1 MKTNL
6 FILIRT
12 LSVAMLMVSCA
23 FSGYAQRITV
33 SGSISGE
40 KKDSVWICFNSTRN
54 EWKGF
59 AVDNNNHFSFS
70 FSPKK
75 FYNFVMVENDEILLQ
90 SGDSVFISL
99 QGDSLVDISGGNA
112 TLNKSLLELQQ
123 WQSELWKSSRED
135 SLIEFVSKLNQWYNR
150 HLEQIDACQYANG
163 NADRDIALSY
173 LNFEAAAVCYAYLTR
188 ITGKDDTL
196 KYAEAMNSNE
206 FRRFIEM
213 KDVNDTVVGQ
223 TIPYCSALE
232 FYLYFKMNIDYDQ
245 NKSYMQNLWGH
256 IMALNLPKPNNDVAY
271 CLISLNLLPIGYTD
285 YDHFFQDTDSLLHYF
300 DKNANEKENAEY
312 LRNEFERKYE
322 YLRPGRQI
330 KDVVLTDTLGNKYLL
345 SDFKDK
351 IIYVKMWSLGC
362 KGCIQEISEYNE
374 LLSTFSDTNVV
385 FISVARDREQYTDKW
400 KAAIR
405 SYDLKGLNFI
415 SENGLNLGFHGLPKY
430 YIIGKNNTIVT
441 LKAPH
446 PRSLRLK
453 PMLEELIK
461 EESKNE

>member
-1 MKTNL
+1 
-6 FILIRT
+6 
-12 LSVAMLMVSCA
+12 
-23 FSGYAQRITV
+23 
-33 SGSISGE
+33 
-40 KKDSVWICFNSTRN
+40 
-54 EWKGF
+54 
-59 AVDNNNHFSFS
+59 
-70 FSPKK
+70 
-75 FYNFVMVENDEILLQ
+75 LQ
-90 SGDSVFISL
+90 
-99 QGDSLVDISGGNA
+99 N
-112 TLNKSLLELQQ
+112 
-123 WQSELWKSSRED
+123 
-135 SLIEFVSKLNQWYNR
+135 
-150 HLEQIDACQYANG
+150 IDACGNVNG
-163 NADRDIALSY
+163 NTDRNIALSY
-173 LNFEAAAVCYAYLTR
+173 LNFETAAVCYAYLTR

-213 KDVNDTVVGQ
+213 KDFNDTIVGQ
-223 TIPYCSALE
+223 TLPYYSALQ
-232 FYLYFKMNIDYDQ
+232 FYLYFQMNIDY
-245 NKSYMQNLWGH
+245 NESKSYVQNLWDH
-256 IMALNLPKPNNDVAY
+256 IKALNLPKPNNDAAY
-271 CLISLNLLPIGYTD
+271 CLISLNLLQIGYAY
-285 YDHFFQDTDSLLHYF
+285 YDHFFQDMDSLLQYF

-312 LRNEFERKYE
+312 LRNEFERQYE

-330 KDVVLTDTLGNKYLL
+330 KDVELTDTLGNKYLL

-362 KGCIQEISEYNE
+362 KGCIQEIPEYNE
-374 LLSTFSDTNVV
+374 LLTTFTDTNVV

>member
-1 MKTNL
+1 MKL
-6 FILIRT
+6 FLSLIIIAAA
-12 LSVAMLMVSCA
+12 LQLP
-23 FSGYAQRITV
+23 AQRIAV
-33 SGSISGE
+33 SGKISGD
-40 KKDSVWICFNSTRN
+40 KKDSVWVCFNNTRN

-59 AVDNNNHFSFS
+59 AVDNSNRFSFS
-70 FSPKK
+70 FSPEKY
-75 FYNFVMVENDEILLQ
+75 YNFIVVENNEVLLQ
-90 SGDSVFISL
+90 SGDSVYISF
-99 QGDSLVDISGGNA
+99 QGDSIVDISGGF
-112 TLNKSLLELQQ
+112 SLLNQSLLKLQQ
-123 WQSELWKSSRED
+123 SGQSGLWKSSRED
-135 SLIEFVSKLNQWYNR
+135 SLIEFVSKLNQWYNTQ
-150 HLEQIDACQYANG
+150 LQNIDACGNVNG
-163 NADRDIALSY
+163 NTDRNIALSY
-173 LNFEAAAVCYAYLTR
+173 LNFETAAVCYAYLTR

-213 KDVNDTVVGQ
+213 KDFNDTIVGQ
-223 TIPYCSALE
+223 TLPYYSALQ
-232 FYLYFKMNIDYDQ
+232 FYLYFQMNIDY
-245 NKSYMQNLWGH
+245 NESKSYVQNLWDH
-256 IMALNLPKPNNDVAY
+256 IKALNLPKPNNDAAY
-271 CLISLNLLPIGYTD
+271 CLISLNLLQIGYAY
-285 YDHFFQDTDSLLHYF
+285 YDHFFQDMDSLLQYF

-312 LRNEFERKYE
+312 LRNEFERQYE

-362 KGCIQEISEYNE
+362 KGCIQSIPEYNE
-374 LLSTFSDTNVV
+374 LLTTFTDTNVV

-461 EESKNE
+461 EEQNKE